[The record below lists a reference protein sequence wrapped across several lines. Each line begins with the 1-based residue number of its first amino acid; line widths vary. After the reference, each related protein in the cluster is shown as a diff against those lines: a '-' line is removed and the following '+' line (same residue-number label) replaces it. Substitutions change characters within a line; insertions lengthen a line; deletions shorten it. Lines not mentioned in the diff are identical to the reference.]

1 MWQEVILIIGITML
15 ITSFF
20 FEKDSHFRVINLIGV
35 EMVLFYML
43 LKQILSPIVLC
54 VFLVGIVIVY
64 LWLIY
69 DEMKRERK
77 INKKKEENKQPK
89 RQQCYRKDENGYDV
103 IIIGKED

>member
-1 MWQEVILIIGITML
+1 MWHEIVLIIGIVTL
-15 ITSFF
+15 IASFF

-54 VFLVGIVIVY
+54 IFLVGIVAVY
-64 LWLIY
+64 LWFIY

-77 INKKKEENKQPK
+77 INKKKEENKHPK
-89 RQQCYRKDENGYDV
+89 RQRCYKKDENGYDV